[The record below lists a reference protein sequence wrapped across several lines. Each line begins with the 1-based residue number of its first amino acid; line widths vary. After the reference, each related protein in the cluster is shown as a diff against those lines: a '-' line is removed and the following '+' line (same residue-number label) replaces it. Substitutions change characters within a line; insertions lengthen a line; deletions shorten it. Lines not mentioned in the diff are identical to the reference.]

1 MGGQGQGETKGYAM
15 RDLWRAVFFMSVA
28 MAVSAGVVGPGAGAE
43 EKQPPKSAQAG
54 KQATIDEQFLFAP
67 MRYPQGDWRPEGLRF
82 QDIVF
87 AAADGTQ
94 LHGWYCPADQARA
107 TVLVMHGN
115 AGNVAT
121 RGAWLS
127 YLQTRMRV
135 NVFLFD
141 YRGYGRSHGK
151 PTVDGVLQDA
161 RAARAKLVELS
172 GVPTEQLILMGESL
186 GGAVAVQMASES
198 ACRALVLQSTFSSFR
213 DAAQQHAPLLAWAVS
228 RQKLNSVSAIAK
240 YRGPLLQSHG
250 TADEVIPL
258 ALGEKLFQAANE
270 PKQFVRLAGAGHNNW
285 LTEEYGRQLDAFLE
299 RVKR

>member
-1 MGGQGQGETKGYAM
+1 MM
-15 RDLWRAVFFMSVA
+15 RRPFRELSVLFAA
-28 MAVSAGVVGPGAGAE
+28 MALCAGAAGASAGAE
-43 EKQPPKSAQAG
+43 RTQPPESASSG
-54 KQATIDEQFLFAP
+54 KQATLDERFLFAP
-67 MRYPQGDWRPEGLRF
+67 SPYPQGDWKPAGLRF
-82 QDIVF
+82 QDIAF

-121 RGAWLS
+121 RGPWLK
-127 YLQTRMRV
+127 YLQTKMRV

-141 YRGYGRSHGK
+141 YRGYGRSQGK

-172 GVPTEQLILMGESL
+172 HVPSEQLVLMGESL
-186 GGAVAVQMASES
+186 GGAVAVQMASEV
-198 ACRALVLQSTFSSFR
+198 APRALILQSTFSSYR
-213 DAAQQHAPLLAWAVS
+213 DAAQQHAPLLAWAVP
-228 RQKLNSVSAIAK
+228 RKKLDSVTAIAK

-250 TADEVIPL
+250 TADEVLPL

-270 PKQFVRLAGAGHNNW
+270 PKQFVRIVGAGHNNW
-285 LTEEYGRQLDAFLE
+285 LTEEYDRQLDAFFE
-299 RVKR
+299 RVTR

>member
-1 MGGQGQGETKGYAM
+1 MECPF
-15 RDLWRAVFFMSVA
+15 RAVGVLLAA
-28 MAVSAGVVGPGAGAE
+28 MAMFAGAAGPSAGADR
-43 EKQPPKSAQAG
+43 KQPPKAAQPA
-54 KQATIDEQFLFAP
+54 KQPTLDEQFLFAP
-67 MRYPQGDWRPEGLRF
+67 SRYPQGDWKPAGLQF
-82 QDIVF
+82 QDVSF

-121 RGAWLS
+121 RGAWLI

-141 YRGYGRSHGK
+141 YRGYGRSQGK
-151 PTVDGVLQDA
+151 PTVAGVLQDA

-172 GVPTEQLILMGESL
+172 GVPTGQLVLMGESL
-186 GGAVAVQMASES
+186 GGAVAVQMASE
-198 ACRALVLQSTFSSFR
+198 AAPRALILQSTFSSFR
-213 DAAQQHAPLLAWAVS
+213 DAAQQHAPLLAWAVP
-228 RQKLNSVSAIAK
+228 RNKLNSVAAIAG

-270 PKQFVRLAGAGHNNW
+270 PKQLVRLAGAGHNNW
-285 LTEEYGRQLDAFLE
+285 LTEEYGRQLDAFLD
-299 RVKR
+299 RVTR

>member
-1 MGGQGQGETKGYAM
+1 M
-15 RDLWRAVFFMSVA
+15 RCRLRAVRVLLAA
-28 MAVSAGVVGPGAGAE
+28 MALFVGAAGPSAGADR
-43 EKQPPKSAQAG
+43 KQPPEAAQPT
-54 KQATIDEQFLFAP
+54 KQPTLDEQFLFAP
-67 MRYPQGDWRPEGLRF
+67 SRFPQGDWKPAGLQF
-82 QDIVF
+82 QDVSF

-121 RGAWLS
+121 RGAWLI

-141 YRGYGRSHGK
+141 YRGYGRSQGN
-151 PTVDGVLQDA
+151 PTVAGVLQDA

-172 GVPTEQLILMGESL
+172 GVPTGQLVLMGESL
-186 GGAVAVQMASES
+186 GGAVAVQMASE
-198 ACRALVLQSTFSSFR
+198 AAPRALILQSTFSSFR
-213 DAAQQHAPLLAWAVS
+213 DAAQQHAPLLAWAVP
-228 RQKLNSVSAIAK
+228 RDKLNSVAAIAG

-270 PKQFVRLAGAGHNNW
+270 PKQLVRLAGAGHNNW
-285 LTEEYGRQLDAFLE
+285 LTEEYGRQLDAFLD
-299 RVKR
+299 RVTR